1 MVCQGF
7 GTYIHTVYIYYT
19 TYILLL
25 TLSEQILQVFPYHET
40 LIIQIDLVVVENSGN
55 YWAATDTFPDL
66 TGPIHI
72 HILSNNTQKI
82 CIVCVTAFTSTF
94 LSLVSVI
101 HGRASSNKTGRSF
114 LVGDAD
120 CLDKI
125 VPWYSPWHDQY
136 SSIVCFCT
144 PLSSLTLRLF

>member
-55 YWAATDTFPDL
+55 Y
-66 TGPIHI
+66 
-72 HILSNNTQKI
+72 
-82 CIVCVTAFTSTF
+82 
-94 LSLVSVI
+94 
-101 HGRASSNKTGRSF
+101 
-114 LVGDAD
+114 
-120 CLDKI
+120 
-125 VPWYSPWHDQY
+125 
-136 SSIVCFCT
+136 
-144 PLSSLTLRLF
+144 